1 MKYLASLPNFSSLTW
16 TIVLDYA
23 IKGVIVLVTF
33 IILSLFIKF
42 SLKGLTKI
50 LNKRQIS
57 NPFVGFIISITRISL
72 FAILIL
78 IVLGFL
84 NINTAPLL
92 AVLGTFGLALGL
104 ALKDHM
110 SNLASGIL
118 IVINKQ
124 FGIGDYIGCGD
135 VAGSVEKV
143 ELFSTKLIT
152 FDNKA
157 VFVPNSI
164 FTKNALTNY
173 SREKI
178 RRVDI
183 KIGVAYSVNTDNVK
197 KAVEEIVL
205 ANEKILREPEYFV
218 GLTDFGNSSVNF
230 VVKAWTKTEDYWDT
244 YFYINEAIKKEFDKQ
259 NIEIPFPQM
268 DIHMKEK

>member
-1 MKYLASLPNFSSLTW
+1 MNYLASLPNFSSLTW
-16 TIVLDYA
+16 SIVLDYA
-23 IKGVIVLVTF
+23 IKAAIIIVAFLV
-33 IILSLFIKF
+33 LSLVINF
-42 SLKGLTKI
+42 SLKGLAKI
-50 LNKRQIS
+50 LNKRQVR
-57 NPFVGFIISITRISL
+57 NPFIGFIISITKIVSYV
-72 FAILIL
+72 ILVL

-118 IVINKQ
+118 IILNKQ
-124 FGIGDYIGCGD
+124 FGIGDYIGCTN
-135 VAGSVEKV
+135 VAGSVEII

-157 VFVPNSI
+157 VFVPNSL
-164 FTKNALTNY
+164 FTQNAVINY
-173 SREKI
+173 SREDM
-178 RRVDI
+178 RRVDL
-183 KIGVAYSVNTDNVK
+183 KIGVAYSVNVESVK
-197 KAVEEIVL
+197 KSIESIV
-205 ANEKILREPEYFV
+205 ANNEKILHEPAYFV
-218 GLTDFGNSSVNF
+218 GLTDFGDSSVNF
-230 VVKAWTKTEDYWDT
+230 AVRVWTKTKDYWDV
-244 YFYINEAIKKEFDKQ
+244 YFYINEAIKKEFEKQ